1 MRVLIVDDDPG
12 VRQLVAMTLAAEH
25 VDVHMAGDGKAA
37 LAEIA
42 EIAHPVDAIVLDL
55 EMPVM
60 DGWTFVRELRKQQ
73 FTTPVVLL
81 SAYATESA
89 RKELGAAAAIP
100 KPFDPFVLAEKVKQ
114 VLE

>member
-1 MRVLIVDDDPG
+1 MC
-12 VRQLVAMTLAAEH
+12 TSAA
-25 VDVHMAGDGKAA
+25 DGKAA
-37 LAEIA
+37 LTEIA
-42 EIAHPVDAIVLDL
+42 QTTHRVDVIVLDL

-81 SAYATESA
+81 SGYATEWV

-100 KPFDPFVLAEKVKQ
+100 KPFDPFMLAEKVKQ
-114 VLE
+114 LLQ